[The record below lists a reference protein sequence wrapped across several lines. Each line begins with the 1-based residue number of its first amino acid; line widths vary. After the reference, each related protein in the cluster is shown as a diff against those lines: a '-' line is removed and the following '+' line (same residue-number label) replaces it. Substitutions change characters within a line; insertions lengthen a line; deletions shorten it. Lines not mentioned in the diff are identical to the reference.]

1 MLRDIFSL
9 SISLI
14 IKNVRRQFVWL
25 EFIIK
30 GVKVKSLFFSF
41 LSSFNKPA
49 TNPWN
54 DDIGR
59 LRHYEP

>member
-30 GVKVKSLFFSF
+30 GVKVKNQSVLF
-41 LSSFNKPA
+41 LSVLFQQAS
-49 TNPWN
+49 
-54 DDIGR
+54 
-59 LRHYEP
+59 Y